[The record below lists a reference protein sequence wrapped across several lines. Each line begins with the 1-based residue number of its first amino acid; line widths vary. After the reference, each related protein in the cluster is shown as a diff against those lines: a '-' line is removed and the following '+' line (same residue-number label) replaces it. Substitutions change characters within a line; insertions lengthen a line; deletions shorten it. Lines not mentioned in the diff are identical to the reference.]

1 MYKRRPKGLTP
12 EQEKEYLLNRKR
24 FLWRRWYKRHR
35 AEAIRRK
42 SEWNKTHN
50 KYASMTTEEK
60 HEYCKKKWKQ
70 SKWSR
75 PENRE
80 LYNER
85 QRKNYALRKIKK
97 AKEAL

>member
-1 MYKRRPKGLTP
+1 
-12 EQEKEYLLNRKR
+12 
-24 FLWRRWYKRHR
+24 
-35 AEAIRRK
+35 
-42 SEWNKTHN
+42 
-50 KYASMTTEEK
+50 MTTEEK